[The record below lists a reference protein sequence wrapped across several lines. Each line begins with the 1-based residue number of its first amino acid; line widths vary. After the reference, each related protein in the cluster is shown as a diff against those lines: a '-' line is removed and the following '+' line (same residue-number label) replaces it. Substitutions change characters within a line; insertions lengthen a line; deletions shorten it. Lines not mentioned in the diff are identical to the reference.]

1 MLKSLVIRTTEGAV
15 DGRREQPRTVKH
27 RQPRDRDAGSGD
39 PRGLVRVADY
49 PSLELLCWNIEA
61 PCITR
66 KNAFALYERC
76 WRLVNLA
83 GAPEHERAL
92 IDDLAREFG
101 RGLINA

>member
-1 MLKSLVIRTTEGAV
+1 M
-15 DGRREQPRTVKH
+15 DGRRQQPRAERRHGT
-27 RQPRDRDAGSGD
+27 RDAGSGG
-39 PRGLVRVADY
+39 PRGMVQVAEY
-49 PSLELLCWNIEA
+49 PNLKLLCWNIEA

-66 KNAFALYERC
+66 RNAFALYERS
-76 WRLVNLA
+76 WRLVDVA

>member
-1 MLKSLVIRTTEGAV
+1 MG
-15 DGRREQPRTVKH
+15 GRRQQPRTEG
-27 RQPRDRDAGSGD
+27 RQGDRDAGSSD

-49 PSLELLCWNIEA
+49 PNLELLCWNIGSA
-61 PCITR
+61 CVTR
-66 KNAFALYERC
+66 RNAFALYERN
-76 WRLVNLA
+76 WRLVDVA

>member
-1 MLKSLVIRTTEGAV
+1 MDS
-15 DGRREQPRTVKH
+15 RREQPRMVEL
-27 RQPRDRDAGSGD
+27 RQPRDRDAGPGASSGV
-39 PRGLVRVADY
+39 VRVADF
-49 PSLELLCWNIEA
+49 PNLALLCWNVEA

-66 KNAFALYERC
+66 RNAFALYERC
-76 WRLVNLA
+76 WRLVDLA